1 MIRPSLSKT
10 AALAALLM
18 GAASVAHA
26 QQVVLVAST
35 QAKPKITLTTDT
47 YPTSQAPSPDHA
59 QYTGAAMRS
68 VMEWEG
74 AGRWG
79 VKLRLDQSPAHPVAP
94 KDMEAGAFY
103 RVTPGFRVGGA
114 VGLSD
119 KPQPPQ
125 QNLQEDQVAPR
136 VKLETTLK
144 F

>member
-1 MIRPSLSKT
+1 
-10 AALAALLM
+10 M
-18 GAASVAHA
+18 GVASIAHA
-26 QQVVLVAST
+26 QQLVPVAAT
-35 QAKPKITLTTDT
+35 QAKPKVTLTTDSYT
-47 YPTSQAPSPDHA
+47 TGQAPSPDKA
-59 QYTGAAMRS
+59 QYTGTSTRS

-103 RVTPGFRVGGA
+103 KVTPGFRVGGA
-114 VGLSD
+114 VGLAD
-119 KPQPPQ
+119 KPQSPQ
-125 QNLQEDQVAPR
+125 QNSQDDQVAPR